1 MSLRIFSNQ
10 PVNRF
15 WDDDWAI
22 TDPLFSS
29 LLHQSSASEA
39 RANKN
44 LNSLAP
50 LLTVDLIES
59 ESDFHIHAD
68 LPGVNAEDL
77 ELTLDG
83 KNLVIKAE
91 RKHVHKT
98 GTDKVHSMEKS
109 YGKVQRTFRLPPNV
123 DSDNVQSKFKNGVL
137 SITVPKVAPKPDP
150 QGKKLKI
157 ETE

>member
-1 MSLRIFSNQ
+1 MSLRIFNNQ
-10 PVNRF
+10 PANSF
-15 WDDDWAI
+15 WGDDWI
-22 TDPLFSS
+22 VTDPLFST
-29 LLHQSSASEA
+29 LLHQSSAAEA
-39 RANKN
+39 RAKEN

-59 ESDFHIHAD
+59 DTDFHIHAD

-83 KNLVIKAE
+83 KILVIKAE

-109 YGKVQRTFRLPPNV
+109 YGKVQRKFRLPPNV
-123 DSDNVQSKFKNGVL
+123 DSENVQSKFKNGVL
-137 SITVPKVAPKPDP
+137 SITVPKVAPKPEP
-150 QGKKLKI
+150 QAKKLTI
-157 ETE
+157 ESE